1 MSHIQKMRHV
11 WFKQIVW
18 FVLSTLIYRIGIY
31 PVDSVIQPWR
41 MGPRWGSPTYF
52 VGLKIGMLGICL
64 GLKKMCNFWINLQAN
79 FILSSGSEKYRHSIK
94 PLVSNHNVEERSMLI
109 MSTRGPVYKQM
120 WSRREDKET
129 LTDIPIL
136 LVYWSCF
143 LSLVTLPVWKCDF

>member
-1 MSHIQKMRHV
+1 MRHV

-31 PVDSVIQPWR
+31 PVDSAIQPWR

-64 GLKKMCNFWINLQAN
+64 GLKKCVIFGSIFKQI
-79 FILSSGSEKYRHSIK
+79 FILSGGSEKYRHSIK
-94 PLVSNHNVEERSMLI
+94 PLISNHNVEERSMLM
-109 MSTRGPVYKQM
+109 MSTWGFVHKQM